1 MLCVRNLSGR
11 ELLAAAPRASSS
23 SYPPF
28 WANHAFDSG
37 SSCGDTVLDENATL
51 KLPLEL
57 VATVCGYVEAD
68 AGEATYCQYFSDAP
82 FARHG
87 GLSGT
92 TARLGSW
99 CGKLTRS
106 ADKGEL
112 PQELLVVLL
121 AFLDTPRYIS
131 GATPFCMDRSLLRL
145 AYKVEDREWL
155 VRYSAVHALP
165 QVVDTGDA
173 RAIAV
178 LIDMLGDK
186 EHRVRSAVVESLSEV
201 VMKYDRA
208 VHKTLGS
215 CLEDED
221 PLMRR
226 MAAEALAVV
235 SETGDEYVCLML
247 EAHLDDPDKAAQR
260 AVRES
265 SEPEGL
271 VEQITN
277 VITIIIITT
286 TIIIIILVV
295 AIVVVIV
302 VVVVVLVVVVVVIV
316 IGVVIIIHVF
326 FCFCFSHSFL
336 IFVIFTVILC
346 IFIIVTIIMMII
358 IIIPIIRRY
367 QHPYPA
373 EAFGAWSDE
382 ACLTRLGREGVNR
395 LRSAGKATRKS
406 RA

>member
-1 MLCVRNLSGR
+1 MPSHGFRFAPLERVPALLSSFGAI
-11 ELLAAAPRASSS
+11 EPENALLDDSDHPAHWPNTKLAAYLRSRGFDRQLHDGKWPQLEIAVRCHDEEYGHTWYRLDCSVC
-23 SYPPF
+23 YP
-28 WANHAFDSG
+28 
-37 SSCGDTVLDENATL
+37 GDERYTWFTSKRLRHFRERLHDPI
-51 KLPLEL
+51 KGEL
-57 VATVCGYVEAD
+57 S
-68 AGEATYCQYFSDAP
+68 EATYCQYFSDAP

-265 SEPEGL
+265 
-271 VEQITN
+271 
-277 VITIIIITT
+277 
-286 TIIIIILVV
+286 
-295 AIVVVIV
+295 
-302 VVVVVLVVVVVVIV
+302 
-316 IGVVIIIHVF
+316 
-326 FCFCFSHSFL
+326 
-336 IFVIFTVILC
+336 
-346 IFIIVTIIMMII
+346 
-358 IIIPIIRRY
+358 
-367 QHPYPA
+367 
-373 EAFGAWSDE
+373 
-382 ACLTRLGREGVNR
+382 LTRLGREGVNR